1 MTDLRVRATA
11 LRMTDD
17 HFLGWI
23 EVVVEDAEGR
33 SHHIVEKVPVLTED
47 DLRADSVFPVE
58 LWLSGH
64 IEHADSQK
72 VTLTLDSGVETVDGL
87 GRLTVRTQDVR
98 WP

>member
-17 HFLGWI
+17 HFPGWI

-33 SHHIVEKVPVLTED
+33 THHIVEKVPVLTED
-47 DLRADSVFPVE
+47 ELRADSVFPVE
-58 LWLSGH
+58 LWLDGQM
-64 IEHADSQK
+64 EEADVQK
-72 VTLTLDSGVETVDGL
+72 VTLTLDYGVETVDGL
-87 GRLTVRTQDVR
+87 GRLTVRTQDVH